1 MGLKNLVIASET
13 VEIPGND
20 PLVVRGLGLD
30 SIIFLVRH
38 HEDVVRD
45 LFMKAQAGQLDGS
58 SVESVV
64 GMLADRAGPL
74 AWMIIACGC
83 GEPEEWQMAK
93 ALPLDVQIEAID
105 KIVRLTFAGENA
117 LEKMLETV
125 ARMMSGAADL
135 QISKS

>member
-13 VEIPGND
+13 VEIPGNE

-38 HEDVVRD
+38 HEDVVTD
-45 LFMKAQAGQLDGS
+45 LFTKAQAGQLDGS

-64 GMLADRAGPL
+64 AMLADRAGPL

-83 GEPEEWQMAK
+83 GEPEEWKMAK
-93 ALPLDVQIEAID
+93 VLPLDVQIEAID

-117 LEKMLETV
+117 LEKLLETV